1 MAGSSESIPG
11 NRERINATQV
21 PRLVLELAE
30 RQWGVA
36 AHWQLK
42 KRGLSTSAIGRRSAS
57 GRLHRIYPG
66 VYAVGHRALCTEGRL
81 LAAILYAGP
90 GAALSHASATHWWE
104 PLPSLPHTVDV
115 TSPRQRRSLPGVR
128 VHRAT
133 TVERLIHRGLPV
145 TPVARTLLDFASVAP
160 LTNVRKAVAKADFKR
175 LIDLEAIDAITGVGR
190 PGSARLKRALSLH
203 RPEYARTLSP
213 REDLLLDL
221 CRRHRIPMPE
231 VNVPIGPYKVDA
243 LWRGERLVVEVDGGD
258 GHGTVAQMRSD
269 RERDLWLRD
278 TGFTVNRYSGVQ
290 LTGSRRAVATDIR
303 RALESRP

>member
-104 PLPSLPHTVDV
+104 PLPSLPHTTDV

-145 TPVARTLLDFASVAP
+145 TPVARTL
-160 LTNVRKAVAKADFKR
+160 
-175 LIDLEAIDAITGVGR
+175 
-190 PGSARLKRALSLH
+190 
-203 RPEYARTLSP
+203 SP
-213 REDLLLDL
+213 REDLLLAL
-221 CRRHRIPMPE
+221 CRH
-231 VNVPIGPYKVDA
+231 
-243 LWRGERLVVEVDGGD
+243 
-258 GHGTVAQMRSD
+258 
-269 RERDLWLRD
+269 
-278 TGFTVNRYSGVQ
+278 RYSGVQ
-290 LTGSRRAVATDIR
+290 LTGSRRAVAADIR
-303 RALESRP
+303 RALHRAA